1 MAAKSGV
8 SGVLSKA
15 ITGIDGFDEISLG
28 GLPHNRTTLVMGGA
42 GTGKSVFALQALV
55 RAAAKRKQAGI
66 FVAFE
71 ENIAA
76 IFANAAA
83 FDWGL
88 SSLARKRLFFMDA
101 QLS

>member
-1 MAAKSGV
+1 MPGTMCRDDERDAPMT
-8 SGVLSKA
+8 LSKA
-15 ITGIDGFDEISLG
+15 ATGIDGFDDISLG
-28 GLPHNRTTLVMGGA
+28 GLPRNRTTLVMGGP
-42 GTGKSVFALQALV
+42 GTGKSVFALQTLV
-55 RAAAKRKQAGI
+55 RAAGKSKQAGI

-88 SSLARKRLFFMDA
+88 PALSRKRL
-101 QLS
+101 